1 MRYLWISVL
10 LLTGIVASA
19 QTRVQTPVQLFE
31 RAKQELNPRTQI
43 ELLTQVIEQAPTYVD
58 AYHYRADA
66 YAKLGDNRQAIADY
80 NQVVALRPKDPFRY
94 YARGLAYSH
103 QKEPQLALADFTR
116 AIHLNPSHKN
126 FYLARA
132 REYRSIGRYNLALA
146 DYTKYVGD
154 WEHASQVTLEEV
166 IPISLDAYRY
176 DIAQQQVDALAA
188 LGNDSASRHFWQG
201 RIFQSDGKLD
211 EAVSAFSKA
220 INRKENW
227 ALAYQWRGA
236 TYRDMGDFEA
246 ALEDYNRVIELEPEA
261 YWFNRRGLV
270 YEEQK
275 RFDKAVA
282 DYTRAIELSPKWAV
296 AYNNRGFAR
305 MNLKQWEKAKADF
318 ETAIRL
324 DPSAP
329 TPYVNLAGTYW
340 TFKKDRK
347 NMYANLQK
355 AIKHNFKNYEALF
368 DDNQKGWMFKS
379 INQTEEFR
387 TLLYK

>member
-1 MRYLWISVL
+1 MRYLWIGVL
-10 LLTGIVASA
+10 LGVGITASA
-19 QTRVQTPVQLFE
+19 QTRVQAPAQLFE
-31 RAKQELNPRTQI
+31 RAKQESNLQTQI
-43 ELLTQVIEQAPTYVD
+43 KLLNQVIEQAPAYVD

-66 YAKLGDNRQAIADY
+66 YQALGNVRQAIADY

-103 QKEPQLALADFTR
+103 LKEPQLALADFTK
-116 AIHLNPSHKN
+116 AIHLKPSYKN

-132 REYRSIGRYNLALA
+132 REYRSIGKYNLALA

-154 WEHASQVTLEEV
+154 WAHAPESALEES
-166 IPISLDAYRY
+166 IPVSLEAYRY

-201 RIFQSDGKLD
+201 RIFQSDNKLD
-211 EAVSAFSKA
+211 EAVSSFSKA
-220 INRKENW
+220 INRKDGW

-236 TYRDMGDFEA
+236 AYRDMGDFEA
-246 ALEDYNRVIELEPEA
+246 ALEDYNRVIELEPDA

-275 RFDKAVA
+275 EFDKAVT
-282 DYTRAIELSPKWAV
+282 DYTRAIELNPKWAV
-296 AYNNRGFAR
+296 AYNNRGFAY
-305 MNLKQWEKAKADF
+305 MNLKKWEKAKADF

-347 NMYANLQK
+347 NTYANLQK
-355 AIKHNFKNYEALF
+355 AIKHNFKNYDALF
-368 DDNQKGWMFKS
+368 DDNQKGWMFKD
-379 INQTEEFR
+379 INQTAEFR
-387 TLLYK
+387 SLLYK

>member
-1 MRYLWISVL
+1 MRYLVMSVL
-10 LLTGIVASA
+10 IGMGIAASA
-19 QTRVQTPVQLFE
+19 QTRVQSPAQLFE
-31 RAKQELNPRTQI
+31 RAKQESNLQTQI
-43 ELLTQVIEQAPTYVD
+43 ELLNQVIEQSPTYVD

-66 YAKLGDNRQAIADY
+66 YQALGDNRRAIADY

-103 QKEPQLALADFTR
+103 QKEPQLALADFTK
-116 AIHLNPSHKN
+116 AIHLNSSYKN

-132 REYRSIGRYNLALA
+132 REYRSMGKYNLALT
-146 DYTKYVGD
+146 DYTTYVGD
-154 WEHASQVTLEEV
+154 WTHASQAALEES
-166 IPISLDAYRY
+166 IPVSLEAYRY
-176 DIAQQQVDALAA
+176 DVAQQQVDALAA

-201 RIFQSDGKLD
+201 RIFYGDNKLD

-220 INRKENW
+220 INRKEGW

-236 TYRDMGDFEA
+236 VYRDMGDYEA
-246 ALEDYNRVIELEPEA
+246 ALEDYNRVVELEPEA
-261 YWFNRRGLV
+261 YWYNRRGLV
-270 YEEQK
+270 YEEHK
-275 RFDKAVA
+275 EFDKAVA
-282 DYTRAIELSPKWAV
+282 DYTRAIEQSPKWAV

-329 TPYVNLAGTYW
+329 TPYVNLAGVYW

-347 NMYANLQK
+347 NTYANLQK
-355 AIKHNFKNYEALF
+355 AIKHNFKNYDTLF
-368 DDNQKGWMFKS
+368 DDNQKGWMFKD
-379 INQTEEFR
+379 INQTAEFR
-387 TLLYK
+387 TLLYR

>member
-1 MRYLWISVL
+1 MRYLWTSL
-10 LLTGIVASA
+10 LILVGITATA
-19 QTRVQTPVQLFE
+19 QTRLQSPAQLLE
-31 RAKQELNPRTQI
+31 RAKQESNLQMQIGLLNQI
-43 ELLTQVIEQAPTYVD
+43 IEQNPNYVD

-66 YAKLGDNRQAIADY
+66 YQALGNSRQAIADY

-116 AIHLNPSHKN
+116 AIHLKPSHKN

-132 REYRSIGRYNLALA
+132 REYRLVGKYNLALA
-146 DYTKYVGD
+146 DYTKYVGN
-154 WEHASQVTLEEV
+154 WSRASQAALEEA
-166 IPISLDAYRY
+166 IPVSLEANRY
-176 DIAQQQVDALAA
+176 DLAQQQVDALNA
-188 LGNDSASRHFWQG
+188 LGNDSASYHFWQG
-201 RIFQSDGKLD
+201 RIFQSDNKMD
-211 EAVSAFSKA
+211 EAISSFSKA
-220 INRKENW
+220 INRRDGW
-227 ALAYQWRGA
+227 GLAYQWRA
-236 TYRDMGDFEA
+236 AAYRDIGDLEA
-246 ALEDYNRVIELEPEA
+246 ALEDYTRVLELEPEA

-275 RFDKAVA
+275 AFDKAVA
-282 DYTRAIELSPKWAV
+282 DYTRAIELNPKWAV

-305 MNLKQWEKAKADF
+305 MNLKQWEKAKTDF

-329 TPYVNLAGTYW
+329 TPYVNLAGIYW

-347 NMYANLQK
+347 NTYANLQK
-355 AIKHNFKNYEALF
+355 AIKRNFKNYEALF
-368 DDNQKGWMFKS
+368 DDDQKGWMFKN